1 MARNQQ
7 DPYYE
12 IRPVLENAVAKLASE
27 ISKQEQPVE
36 SSLVSGFLTRV
47 RKLKKS
53 NDQLRAAL
61 AAATLRK
68 GELRYRH
75 IDEQEVASRTRFVD
89 GINKRLGDLEA
100 FLNNATNPSVAV
112 QIGEEGENGGGA
124 VRRGSPFQSAP
135 GMGTSHRRS
144 SGKERGRSFEE
155 ESLLRDSLAQQNQD
169 IDYIAERVS
178 EINRSARVIGEE
190 VDDHNE

>member
-1 MARNQQ
+1 MARHQQ

-27 ISKQEQPVE
+27 ISKREQPVE
-36 SSLVSGFLTRV
+36 SALVSGFLTRV

-68 GELRYRH
+68 GDLRYRH

-100 FLNNATNPSVAV
+100 FLNNATNPSTAV
-112 QIGEEGENGGGA
+112 QIGDDGENGGA
-124 VRRGSPFQSAP
+124 VRRGSPFQSVS
-135 GMGTSHRRS
+135 GMGASHRRS
-144 SGKERGRSFEE
+144 GKERARSFEE